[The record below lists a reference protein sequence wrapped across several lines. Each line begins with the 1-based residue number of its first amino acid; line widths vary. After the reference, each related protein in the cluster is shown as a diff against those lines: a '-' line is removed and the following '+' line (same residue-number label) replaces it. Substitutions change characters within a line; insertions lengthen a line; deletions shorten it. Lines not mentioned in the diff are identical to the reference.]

1 MNKRSFFW
9 ASYADLMSSLF
20 FIMLVLFVLTVV
32 MLQKPNTKENEAEA
46 LKSQLEEKENETE
59 ALKSQVKRLEKD
71 IQATESE
78 INKIKEIQNA
88 ISNIDSTYFVYNEEH
103 KKHILKI
110 DVGFRTNSADI
121 TDISINTRYQLLSA
135 GKAINQFIRE
145 ACRKYNTQYL
155 LIIEGQASKDNFVRN
170 NELSYERALAL
181 VNYWK
186 NNDVYFNPDQCE
198 VIVSG
203 SGQDG
208 SLRIQPD
215 VPGNVKNQRF
225 LIHILPKPGMIK

>member
-20 FIMLVLFVLTVV
+20 FIMLVLFVLTIV
-32 MLQKPNTKENEAEA
+32 MLQKQMIEI
-46 LKSQLEEKENETE
+46 EEMRKATE
-59 ALKSQVKRLEKD
+59 A
-71 IQATESE
+71 E

-88 ISNIDSTYFVYNEEH
+88 ISNIDSTYFAYNAEH

-110 DVGFRTNSADI
+110 DVGFQTNSADI
-121 TDISINTRYQLLSA
+121 TDIELDTRHQLLNA
-135 GKAINQFIRE
+135 GKAINQFIKD
-145 ACRKYNTQYL
+145 ACQKYNAQYL
-155 LIIEGQASKDNFVRN
+155 LIIEGQASKDNFIRN

-186 NNDVYFNPDQCE
+186 NNGVLFNPEQCE
-198 VIVSG
+198 VIISG

-208 SLRIQPD
+208 TLRIQPD
-215 VPGNVKNQRF
+215 VAGNVKNQRF
-225 LIHILPKPGMIK
+225 LIHILPKPGVIK

>member
-20 FIMLVLFVLTVV
+20 FIMLVLFVLTIV
-32 MLQKPNTKENEAEA
+32 MLQKQMKEIEEMKEA
-46 LKSQLEEKENETE
+46 TE
-59 ALKSQVKRLEKD
+59 A
-71 IQATESE
+71 E

-88 ISNIDSTYFVYNEEH
+88 ISNIDSTYFAYNAEH

-110 DVGFRTNSADI
+110 DVGFQTNSADI
-121 TDISINTRYQLLSA
+121 TDISIETRHQLLNA
-135 GKAINQFIRE
+135 GKAINQFIKD
-145 ACRKYNTQYL
+145 ACQKYNAQYL
-155 LIIEGQASKDNFVRN
+155 LIIEGQASKDNFIRN

-186 NNDVYFNPDQCE
+186 NNGVLFNSEQCE
-198 VIVSG
+198 VIISG

-208 SLRIQPD
+208 TLRIQPD
-215 VPGNVKNQRF
+215 VAGNVKNQRF
-225 LIHILPKPGMIK
+225 LIHILPKPGVIK

>member
-20 FIMLVLFVLTVV
+20 FIMLVLFVLTIV
-32 MLQKPNTKENEAEA
+32 MLQKQMIEI
-46 LKSQLEEKENETE
+46 EEMRKATE
-59 ALKSQVKRLEKD
+59 A
-71 IQATESE
+71 E

-88 ISNIDSTYFVYNEEH
+88 ISNIDSTYFAYNAEH

-110 DVGFRTNSADI
+110 DVGFQTNSADI
-121 TDISINTRYQLLSA
+121 TDIELETRHQLLNA
-135 GKAINQFIRE
+135 GKAINQFIKD
-145 ACRKYNTQYL
+145 ACQKYNAQYL
-155 LIIEGQASKDNFVRN
+155 LIIEGQASKDNFIRN

-186 NNDVYFNPDQCE
+186 NNGVLFNPEQCE
-198 VIVSG
+198 VIISG

-208 SLRIQPD
+208 TLRIQPD
-215 VPGNVKNQRF
+215 VAGNVKNQRF
-225 LIHILPKPGMIK
+225 LIHILPKPGVIK

>member
-1 MNKRSFFW
+1 MSKRSFFW

-32 MLQKPNTKENEAEA
+32 MLQKQMKEIEEMKEATEAEM
-46 LKSQLEEKENETE
+46 
-59 ALKSQVKRLEKD
+59 
-71 IQATESE
+71 
-78 INKIKEIQNA
+78 NKIKEIQNA
-88 ISNIDSTYFVYNEEH
+88 ISNIDSTYFAYNAEH

-110 DVGFRTNSADI
+110 DVGFQTNSADI
-121 TDISINTRYQLLSA
+121 TDISEDTRQQLLNA
-135 GKAINQFIRE
+135 GKAINRFIEE
-145 ACRKYNTQYL
+145 ACQKYKAQYL
-155 LIIEGQASKDNFVRN
+155 LIIEGQASKDDYVRN

-186 NNDVYFNPDQCE
+186 SNGVYFNPEQCE

-208 SLRIQPD
+208 TLRIQPD
-215 VPGNVKNQRF
+215 VAGNVKNQRF
-225 LIHILPKPGMIK
+225 LIHILPKPGVIR

>member
-1 MNKRSFFW
+1 MSKRSFFW

-32 MLQKPNTKENEAEA
+32 MLQKQVKATEAEM
-46 LKSQLEEKENETE
+46 
-59 ALKSQVKRLEKD
+59 
-71 IQATESE
+71 
-78 INKIKEIQNA
+78 NKIKEIQNA
-88 ISNIDSTYFVYNEEH
+88 ISNIDSTYFAYNAEH

-110 DVGFRTNSADI
+110 DVGFQTNSADI
-121 TDISINTRYQLLSA
+121 TDISEDTRQQLLNA
-135 GKAINQFIRE
+135 GKAINRFIEE
-145 ACRKYNTQYL
+145 ACKKYNTQYL
-155 LIIEGQASKDNFVRN
+155 LIIEGQASKDNFIRN

-186 NNDVYFNPDQCE
+186 SNGVYFNPEQCE

-208 SLRIQPD
+208 TLRIQPD
-215 VPGNVKNQRF
+215 VAGNVKNQRF
-225 LIHILPKPGMIK
+225 LIHILPKPGVIK

>member
-20 FIMLVLFVLTVV
+20 FIMLVLFVLTIV
-32 MLQKPNTKENEAEA
+32 MLQKQMIEI
-46 LKSQLEEKENETE
+46 EEMRKATE
-59 ALKSQVKRLEKD
+59 A
-71 IQATESE
+71 E

-88 ISNIDSTYFVYNEEH
+88 ISNIDSTYFAYNAEH

-110 DVGFRTNSADI
+110 DVGFQTNSADI
-121 TDISINTRYQLLSA
+121 TDIELDTRHQLLNA
-135 GKAINQFIRE
+135 GKAINQFIKD
-145 ACRKYNTQYL
+145 ACQKYNAQYL
-155 LIIEGQASKDNFVRN
+155 LIIEGQASKDNFIRN

-186 NNDVYFNPDQCE
+186 NNGVLFNSEQCE
-198 VIVSG
+198 VIISG

-208 SLRIQPD
+208 TLRIQPD
-215 VPGNVKNQRF
+215 VEGNVKNQRF
-225 LIHILPKPGMIK
+225 LIHILPKPGVIK

>member
-20 FIMLVLFVLTVV
+20 FIMLVLFVLTIV
-32 MLQKPNTKENEAEA
+32 MLQKQMIEI
-46 LKSQLEEKENETE
+46 EEMRKATE
-59 ALKSQVKRLEKD
+59 A
-71 IQATESE
+71 E

-88 ISNIDSTYFVYNEEH
+88 ISNIDSTYFDYNAEH

-110 DVGFRTNSADI
+110 DVGFQTNSADI
-121 TDISINTRYQLLSA
+121 TDIELDTRHQLLNA
-135 GKAINQFIRE
+135 GKAINQFIKD
-145 ACRKYNTQYL
+145 ACQKYNAQYL
-155 LIIEGQASKDNFVRN
+155 LIIEGQASKDNFIRN

-186 NNDVYFNPDQCE
+186 NNGVLFNSEQCE
-198 VIVSG
+198 VIISG

-208 SLRIQPD
+208 TLRIQPD
-215 VPGNVKNQRF
+215 VAGNVKNQRF
-225 LIHILPKPGMIK
+225 LIHILPKPGVIK

>member
-1 MNKRSFFW
+1 MNKKSFFW

-32 MLQKPNTKENEAEA
+32 MLQKQVKEIEKMKEA
-46 LKSQLEEKENETE
+46 TE
-59 ALKSQVKRLEKD
+59 A
-71 IQATESE
+71 E

-88 ISNIDSTYFVYNEEH
+88 ISNIDSTYFAYNAEH

-110 DVGFRTNSADI
+110 DVGFQTNSADI
-121 TDISINTRYQLLSA
+121 TDISINTRYQLLNA
-135 GKAINQFIRE
+135 GKAINQFIKE
-145 ACRKYNTQYL
+145 ACQKYKAQYL
-155 LIIEGQASKDNFVRN
+155 LIIEGQASKDNFIRN

-186 NNDVYFNPDQCE
+186 NNGVYFNPEQCE

-208 SLRIQPD
+208 TLRMLPD
-215 VPGNVKNQRF
+215 IPGNVKNQRF
-225 LIHILPKPGMIK
+225 LIHILPKPGVIK

>member
-1 MNKRSFFW
+1 MGKRSFFW

-32 MLQKPNTKENEAEA
+32 MLQKQMKEIEEMKEATEAEM
-46 LKSQLEEKENETE
+46 
-59 ALKSQVKRLEKD
+59 
-71 IQATESE
+71 
-78 INKIKEIQNA
+78 NKIKEIQNA
-88 ISNIDSTYFVYNEEH
+88 IRNIDTTYFAYNAEH

-110 DVGFRTNSADI
+110 DVGFQTNSADI
-121 TDISINTRYQLLSA
+121 TDISEDTRQQLLNA
-135 GKAINQFIRE
+135 GKAINRFIEE
-145 ACRKYNTQYL
+145 ACKKYNAQYL
-155 LIIEGQASKDNFVRN
+155 LIIEGQASKDNFIRN

-186 NNDVYFNPDQCE
+186 SNGVYFNPEQCE

-208 SLRIQPD
+208 TLRIQPD
-215 VPGNVKNQRF
+215 VAGNVKNQRF
-225 LIHILPKPGMIK
+225 LIHILPKPGVIR

>member
-1 MNKRSFFW
+1 MNKKSFFW

-32 MLQKPNTKENEAEA
+32 MLQKQVKEIEEMKEA
-46 LKSQLEEKENETE
+46 TE
-59 ALKSQVKRLEKD
+59 A
-71 IQATESE
+71 E

-88 ISNIDSTYFVYNEEH
+88 ISNIDSTYFAYNAEH

-110 DVGFRTNSADI
+110 DVGFQTNSADI
-121 TDISINTRYQLLSA
+121 TDISINTRHQLLNA
-135 GKAINQFIRE
+135 GKAINQFIKE
-145 ACRKYNTQYL
+145 ACQKYKAQYL
-155 LIIEGQASKDNFVRN
+155 LIIEGQASKDNFIRN

-186 NNDVYFNPDQCE
+186 NNGVYFNSEQCE

-208 SLRIQPD
+208 TLRIQPD
-215 VPGNVKNQRF
+215 IPGNVKNQRF
-225 LIHILPKPGMIK
+225 LIHILPKPGVIK

>member
-32 MLQKPNTKENEAEA
+32 MLQKQKEA
-46 LKSQLEEKENETE
+46 TE
-59 ALKSQVKRLEKD
+59 A
-71 IQATESE
+71 E

-88 ISNIDSTYFVYNEEH
+88 ISNIDSTYFAYNAEH

-110 DVGFRTNSADI
+110 DVGFQTNSADI
-121 TDISINTRYQLLSA
+121 TDIELEIRHQLLNA
-135 GKAINQFIRE
+135 GKAINQFIKD
-145 ACRKYNTQYL
+145 ACQKYNAQYL
-155 LIIEGQASKDNFVRN
+155 LIIEGQASKDNFIRN

-186 NNDVYFNPDQCE
+186 NNGVLFNPEQCE
-198 VIVSG
+198 VIISG

-208 SLRIQPD
+208 TLRIQPD
-215 VPGNVKNQRF
+215 VAGNVKNQRF
-225 LIHILPKPGMIK
+225 LIHILPKPGVIK

>member
-1 MNKRSFFW
+1 MSKRSFFW

-32 MLQKPNTKENEAEA
+32 MLQKQVKATEAEM
-46 LKSQLEEKENETE
+46 
-59 ALKSQVKRLEKD
+59 
-71 IQATESE
+71 
-78 INKIKEIQNA
+78 NKIKEIQNA
-88 ISNIDSTYFVYNEEH
+88 ISNIDSTYFAYNAEH

-110 DVGFRTNSADI
+110 GVGFQTNSADI
-121 TDISINTRYQLLSA
+121 TDISEDTRQQLLNA
-135 GKAINQFIRE
+135 GKAINRFIEE
-145 ACRKYNTQYL
+145 ACKKYNAQYL
-155 LIIEGQASKDNFVRN
+155 LIIEGQASKDDYVRN

-186 NNDVYFNPDQCE
+186 SNGVYFNPEQCE

-208 SLRIQPD
+208 TLRIQPD
-215 VPGNVKNQRF
+215 VAGNVKNQRF
-225 LIHILPKPGMIK
+225 LIHILPKPGVIK